1 MFQDAYTP
9 PKVSDPANPVRTT
22 VVQLIENGP
31 HTLEIIPNGDGVVPV
46 KEIQVFRPP
55 GGNETP

>member
-1 MFQDAYTP
+1 MFQDTYS
-9 PKVSDPANPVRTT
+9 PKQDRPT

-46 KEIQVFRPP
+46 NAIRVFQLAIQ
-55 GGNETP
+55 